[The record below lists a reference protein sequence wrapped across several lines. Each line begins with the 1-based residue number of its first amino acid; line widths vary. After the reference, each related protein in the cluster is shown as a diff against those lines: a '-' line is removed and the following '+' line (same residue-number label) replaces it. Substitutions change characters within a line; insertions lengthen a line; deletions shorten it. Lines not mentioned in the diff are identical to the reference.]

1 MSSDL
6 TRKYA
11 ERNSKC
17 KISLDI
23 WKLNNRK
30 RDSET
35 YQIFVSEGFYFDFG
49 RNLLQ
54 VLRFSPIFC
63 AIFWFPIGPF
73 RYHFVHGMEC
83 LVTFAFPRPYLSLS
97 TLPGVMH
104 GLDFLEKVK
113 ALGSKVLCFPSSCRK
128 IEHGEHGRF
137 LTISGLLP
145 NGVTF

>member
-1 MSSDL
+1 MGWNVWL
-6 TRKYA
+6 R
-11 ERNSKC
+11 
-17 KISLDI
+17 
-23 WKLNNRK
+23 
-30 RDSET
+30 
-35 YQIFVSEGFYFDFG
+35 
-49 RNLLQ
+49 
-54 VLRFSPIFC
+54 LRFPD
-63 AIFWFPIGPF
+63 
-73 RYHFVHGMEC
+73 
-83 LVTFAFPRPYLSLS
+83 PYLSLS